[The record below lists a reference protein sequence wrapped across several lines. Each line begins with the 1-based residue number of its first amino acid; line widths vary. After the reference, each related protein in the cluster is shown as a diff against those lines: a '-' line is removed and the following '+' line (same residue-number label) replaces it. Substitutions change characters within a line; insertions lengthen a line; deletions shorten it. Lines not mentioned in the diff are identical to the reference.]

1 MESRCAGSGCIDSPS
16 SHVRVCTV
24 HRQEGRHGEHHFL
37 PDLQDDT
44 GYFPEG
50 TEINLR
56 QSSLLPPKV
65 LFPPLETW
73 SKVGSSASE
82 SRDALPEAP
91 ASAGCSSLWDQPSD
105 ADECTDIDCFGDNP

>member
-1 MESRCAGSGCIDSPS
+1 MQTLDPLILHPHTCVSLQDTGC
-16 SHVRVCTV
+16 
-24 HRQEGRHGEHHFL
+24 RQEGRHGEHHFL

-56 QSSLLPPKV
+56 QSCLLPPKV
-65 LFPPLETW
+65 LFPPW
-73 SKVGSSASE
+73 KRSKVGSSARE

-91 ASAGCSSLWDQPSD
+91 SSTGRSSLWDQLSD
-105 ADECTDIDCFGDNP
+105 ADECTNIDYFGDNP